1 MLDDFSKIMR
11 LSIVVVTLLL
21 LGACANTV
29 TVKGQV
35 PTPLVEKIP
44 LSADLIYSDEFKNYT
59 YSEEDKARALKSLNF
74 GSAQIDMFNDVFSAI
89 LSQPD
94 ENRPDRDLTIRPE
107 IIDFQYTV
115 PRETKSKLY
124 EVWLKY
130 RLRISNSSNQ
140 ELADWVVKGYG
151 KTPTAT
157 FTSTTSAFNS
167 AANVALRDV
176 GAQLSIGFAR
186 QPSIKALV
194 DDNSRSNQTAN
205 EQLSDESEV
214 RQDD

>member
-1 MLDDFSKIMR
+1 MLDNYSKIMR
-11 LSIVVVTLLL
+11 LSITVVTLLL

-29 TVKGQV
+29 TVKGKV
-35 PTPLVEKIP
+35 PVPLVQKIP
-44 LSADLIYSDEFKNYT
+44 LSADLIYSKEFRNYT

-74 GSAQIDMFNDVFSAI
+74 GNAQIDMFNDVFDAI
-89 LSQPD
+89 LSEPD
-94 ENRPDRDLTIRPE
+94 ESRQDHNLTIRPE

-157 FTSTTSAFNS
+157 FTSTSSAFNS

-186 QPSIKALV
+186 QPSIKALI
-194 DDNSRSNQTAN
+194 DDNSRSTKNLN
-205 EQLSDESEV
+205 EQVTTQTKEQEDG
-214 RQDD
+214 

>member
-94 ENRPDRDLTIRPE
+94 ENRQDRDLTIRPE